1 MSCRKQPLARHLF
14 DQHLSASF
22 YGFLPI
28 AVTVPDIVIAPLI
41 LDYIIPFYRSLP
53 G

>member
-14 DQHLSASF
+14 YQHDQRLSASF

-41 LDYIIPFYRSLP
+41 LDYIILL
-53 G
+53 